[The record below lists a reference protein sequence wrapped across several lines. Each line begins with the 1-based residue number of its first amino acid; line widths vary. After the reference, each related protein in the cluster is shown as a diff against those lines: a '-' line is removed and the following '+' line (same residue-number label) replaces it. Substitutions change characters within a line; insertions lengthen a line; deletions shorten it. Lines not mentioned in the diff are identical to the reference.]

1 MSTNTIRVPTVMT
14 PADAL
19 QRLAK
24 GNAEFLERGRVPCDN
39 QWSDELARG
48 QAPFAVVLGC
58 SDSRVPVEIV
68 FGQGF
73 GDLFVVRIAGN
84 IVAPSIVGS
93 IEFAVKSFGS
103 ALVVVM
109 GHTQCG
115 AVAAALDAATRGVH
129 PESHNIQSITSRI
142 VPHVT
147 ELATLA
153 SGEQLMRAAVRAN
166 VRASTTHIRHGSR
179 IIEEYVAS
187 GRIAVVGAEF
197 ELATG
202 AVTFLDTL

>member
-1 MSTNTIRVPTVMT
+1 MTAATTRVPTVMT
-14 PADAL
+14 PSDAL
-19 QRLAK
+19 DRLVR
-24 GNAEFLERGRVPCDN
+24 GNAEFLERGRVPSDN
-39 QWSDELARG
+39 QWREDLTRG
-48 QAPFAVVLGC
+48 QAPFAVILGC

-68 FGQGF
+68 FAQGF
-73 GDLFVVRIAGN
+73 GDLFVVRVAGN

-153 SGEQLMRAAVRAN
+153 TGDQLMRAAVRAN
-166 VRASTTHIRHGSR
+166 VRASTSHIRHGSR
-179 IIEEYVAS
+179 IIEDYVAS
-187 GRIAVVGAEF
+187 GRIAVLGAEF
-197 ELATG
+197 EIATG
-202 AVTFLDTL
+202 EVTFLDKL